1 MRMQNG
7 PQAQWLPNGEIAF
20 QRMLAAIDAAR
31 ESVRLETYIFAAGV
45 PGDLFRAV
53 LAAAAKRGA
62 RVEVLV
68 DGFGSRSL
76 PADYWKPVRAAGGEV
91 RVFNPLSLNR
101 WVIRDHRKLLL
112 IDDRL
117 AFIGGFNIAPEYV
130 GDGVT
135 RGWCDFGVELHGE
148 VAAAFGASFQV
159 LLAHHDYRFPRLGR
173 WRRTRQR
180 RAMHNHTREQVLAT
194 GPGLGRNV
202 FHRRLLH
209 DLGRARD
216 VEIVS
221 GYFVPG
227 FRLRRALRLVVR
239 RGGTARLL
247 LAGRSDVPLAQ
258 RAGRAFYSGLQRGG
272 VAIDEYLPQVLHAKL
287 AIVDDAVFV
296 GSSNLDARS
305 LTINYEVM
313 VRIED
318 RALAASGRALI
329 AAARQHARPVSRRRR
344 VGFLQ
349 RLREWWARFLL
360 TRVDIWLARR
370 QLRRLV

>member
-1 MRMQNG
+1 MQSS
-7 PQAQWLPNGEIAF
+7 PQSQWLPNGEIAF
-20 QRMLAAIDAAR
+20 QRMLAAVDSAER
-31 ESVRLETYIFAAGV
+31 SVRLETYIFTAGV

-53 LAAAAKRGA
+53 LTAAAKRGV

-68 DGFGSRSL
+68 DGIGARAL
-76 PADYWKPVRAAGGEV
+76 PSDYWATLRAAGGEV
-91 RVFNPLSLNR
+91 RVFNPVALKRLA
-101 WVIRDHRKLLL
+101 IRDHRKLLL
-112 IDDRL
+112 IDERI
-117 AFIGGFNIAPEYV
+117 AFIGGFNIAPEYA

-135 RGWCDFGVELHGE
+135 RGWCDLGLELRGPVAVALGE
-148 VAAAFGASFQV
+148 TFHV
-159 LLAHHDYRFPRLGR
+159 LWKHHDFRHPRLGR
-173 WRRTRQR
+173 WRRTPLRLALR
-180 RAMHNHTREQVLAT
+180 DHSRELVLAT

-221 GYFVPG
+221 AYFVPG
-227 FRLRRALRLVVR
+227 YRLRRALRLVVR
-239 RGGTARLL
+239 RGGTAQLL
-247 LAGRSDVPLAQ
+247 LAGKTDVPLAQ
-258 RAGRAFYSGLQRGG
+258 RAGRAFYGGLLRAG
-272 VAIDEYLPQVLHAKL
+272 VQLDEYQPQVLHAKL

-305 LTINYEVM
+305 MAINYEIM

-318 RALAASGRALI
+318 RHLAAEGRALI
-329 AAARQHARPVSRRRR
+329 AAARQHSLPVRHSRR
-344 VGFLQ
+344 GLLQ

-360 TRVDIWLARR
+360 TRVDTWLARR

>member
-1 MRMQNG
+1 MLNG
-7 PQAQWLPNGEIAF
+7 PQAQWLPNGETAF
-20 QRMLAAIDAAR
+20 QRMLAAIDTAK

-53 LAAAAKRGA
+53 LAGVASRGV
-62 RVEVLV
+62 RVEVLI
-68 DGFGSRSL
+68 DGFGSRPL
-76 PADYWKPVRAAGGEV
+76 PADYWKPVRDAGGDV

-101 WVIRDHRKLLL
+101 MAIRDHRKLLL
-112 IDDRL
+112 IDDRR

-135 RGWCDFGVELHGE
+135 RGWCDFGIELHGE
-148 VAAAFGASFQV
+148 FAAKLGASFEV
-159 LLAHHDYRFPRLGR
+159 LFGHHDYRFPRLGR
-173 WRRTRQR
+173 WRPTRQR
-180 RAMHNHTREQVLAT
+180 RALHKRLRELVLPT

-221 GYFVPG
+221 AYFVPG
-227 FRLRRALRLVVR
+227 YRLRRALRLVVR
-239 RGGTARLL
+239 RGGTVRLL
-247 LAGRSDVPLAQ
+247 LAGRSDVPLVQ
-258 RAGRAFYSGLQRGG
+258 RAGRAFYGGLLRAG
-272 VAIDEYLPQVLHAKL
+272 VAIDEYQPQVLHAKL

-305 LTINYEVM
+305 LSINYEVM
-313 VRIED
+313 VRLED
-318 RALAASGRALI
+318 RKLAAEGRALI
-329 AAARQHARPVSRRRR
+329 AAARQHARPVRRRR
-344 VGFLQ
+344 RGGVWQ

>member
-1 MRMQNG
+1 MQKG
-7 PQAQWLPNGEIAF
+7 PQAQWLPNGETAY
-20 QRMLAAIDAAR
+20 QRMLVAIDAAR
-31 ESVRLETYIFAAGV
+31 ESVRLETYIFSAGV

-53 LAAAAKRGA
+53 LAAAAQRGV

-68 DGFGSRSL
+68 DGVGSRTL
-76 PADYWKPVRAAGGEV
+76 PADYWKPVRAAGGDV
-91 RVFNPLSLNR
+91 RVFNPVSLNR
-101 WVIRDHRKLLL
+101 IAIRDHRKLLL
-112 IDDRL
+112 VDDHI
-117 AFIGGFNIAPEYV
+117 AFVGGFNIAPEYA

-135 RGWCDFGVELHGE
+135 RGWCDFGVELHGDI
-148 VAAAFGASFQV
+148 AARLGASFQV
-159 LLAHHDYRFPRLGR
+159 LFAHHDYRFPRLGR
-173 WRRTRQR
+173 WRHARQR
-180 RAMHNHTREQVLAT
+180 RALHNHARELVLPT
-194 GPGLGRNV
+194 GPGLGRNI

-221 GYFVPG
+221 AYFVPG
-227 FRLRRALRLVVR
+227 YRLRRALRLVVR

-247 LAGRSDVPLAQ
+247 LAGRTDVPLAQ
-258 RAGRAFYSGLQRGG
+258 RAGRAFFGGLLRAG
-272 VAIDEYLPQVLHAKL
+272 VAIDEYQPQVLHAKL

-305 LTINYEVM
+305 LAINYEVM

-318 RALAASGRALI
+318 RAFAAEGRALI
-329 AAARQHARPVSRRRR
+329 AAARQHARPVRLRRRGG
-344 VGFLQ
+344 VWQ
-349 RLREWWARFLL
+349 RLHEWWARFLL

>member
-1 MRMQNG
+1 MQNG

-20 QRMLAAIDAAR
+20 QRMLAAIDAAK
-31 ESVRLETYIFAAGV
+31 ESVRLEMYIFAAGV

-53 LAAAAKRGA
+53 LAAAAKRGV

-76 PADYWKPVRAAGGEV
+76 PADYWKPVRAAGGDV

-112 IDDRL
+112 VDDRI
-117 AFIGGFNIAPEYV
+117 AFVGGFNIAPEYA

-180 RAMHNHTREQVLAT
+180 RAMHDHTREQVLAT

-227 FRLRRALRLVVR
+227 YRLRRALRLVVR

-258 RAGRAFYSGLQRGG
+258 RAGRAFYGGLQRGG

-329 AAARQHARPVSRRRR
+329 AAARQHARPVARRRR
-344 VGFLQ
+344 VGLLL

-360 TRVDIWLARR
+360 TRVDCWLARR